1 MPAVR
6 EGEGE
11 GLPSSAVDVA
21 SGMEPLSSLLLC
33 GDCPKLDFK
42 PSMKLEK
49 PPAGFCESVGSE
61 APPELPPVA
70 VGAASGVSLTSWGG
84 GVGVLSTSWVRC
96 APLPTGAA
104 GSANINILTINCAI
118 RTKGT
123 HGL

>member
-6 EGEGE
+6 EGDGE
-11 GLPSSAVDVA
+11 GLPSSDVGVA
-21 SGMEPLSSLLLC
+21 SGVEPFISFLL
-33 GDCPKLDFK
+33 GDDCPKLDFK

-70 VGAASGVSLTSWGG
+70 VGAASGGSVPSGGG
-84 GVGVLSTSWVRC
+84 GVEVLSTPWVCC

-104 GSANINILTINCAI
+104 GSAN
-118 RTKGT
+118 K
-123 HGL
+123 